1 MRWSADARNNCCA
14 IWSRAEPSRVSTPL
28 ASFPNGGAES
38 SGKNGP
44 PRGPQRGLTIQF
56 SEIEKRY
63 GMRLAL
69 RGVTLSIA
77 AGECVALVGHN
88 GSGKTTLLKIAAQL
102 TRPSRGKI
110 AFYSEENPVTL
121 DEVKSKVGM
130 VGHHTLLYE
139 ELTAEENLIFFA
151 KLFGLPDP
159 AETARQALQPVG
171 LAGRATDVVRTF
183 SRGMRQRLS
192 IARALLAS
200 PGLLLLDE
208 AGTGLDP
215 EGQHWLG
222 AAIQRLRDS
231 GCTILMSTHGRNET
245 QGAVTR
251 AIRLDGGKVTH
262 DSGAGGDPSEV
273 LVMAA
278 VRDSGEEGER

>member
-1 MRWSADARNNCCA
+1 MPA
-14 IWSRAEPSRVSTPL
+14 
-28 ASFPNGGAES
+28 NGGL
-38 SGKNGP
+38 K
-44 PRGPQRGLTIQF
+44 IQLN
-56 SEIEKRY
+56 EVEKRY

-69 RGVTLSIA
+69 RGLSLSIG

-88 GSGKTTLLKIAAQL
+88 GSGKTTLLKIVAQL
-102 TRPSRGKI
+102 TRPSRGTI
-110 AFYSEENPVTL
+110 SFHAGDREIPL
-121 DEVKSKVGM
+121 DDVKSRVGM
-130 VGHHTLLYE
+130 VGHHTLVYE

-151 KLFGLPDP
+151 KLSGLADP
-159 AETARQALQPVG
+159 AKLAKEALQPVG
-171 LAGRATDVVRTF
+171 LAGRATDLVRTF

-215 EGQHWLG
+215 EGQEWLG
-222 AAIQRLRDS
+222 ATIKKLRDR

-245 QGAVTR
+245 QNAVTR
-251 AIRLDGGKVTH
+251 AIRLDGGIITH
-262 DSGAGGDPSEV
+262 DSAASGNPREI

-278 VRDSGEEGER
+278 VRGSGEEGGE

>member
-1 MRWSADARNNCCA
+1 
-14 IWSRAEPSRVSTPL
+14 
-28 ASFPNGGAES
+28 
-38 SGKNGP
+38 
-44 PRGPQRGLTIQF
+44 
-56 SEIEKRY
+56 
-63 GMRLAL
+63 MRLAL
-69 RGVTLSIA
+69 RGVTLAIS

-102 TRPSRGKI
+102 TQPSRGEI
-110 AFYSEENPVTL
+110 AFHAGLTPVSL
-121 DEVKSKVGM
+121 EEVKSKIGM

-151 KLFGLPDP
+151 KLFGLTNP
-159 AETARQALQPVG
+159 AEKTRQALQPVG

-215 EGQHWLG
+215 EGQEWLG
-222 AAIQRLRDS
+222 ATIKRLRDS

-251 AIRLDGGKVTH
+251 AIRMDNGKLTH
-262 DSGAGGDPSEV
+262 DSGAGGNPNEI

-278 VRDSGEEGER
+278 VRGSGEEGAA

>member
-1 MRWSADARNNCCA
+1 
-14 IWSRAEPSRVSTPL
+14 VSTPL
-28 ASFPNGGAES
+28 PSPTHGAASNGCAG
-38 SGKNGP
+38 
-44 PRGPQRGLTIQF
+44 GLRLQF
-56 SEIEKRY
+56 NEVEKRY

-69 RGVTLSIA
+69 RGITLEIK

-102 TRPSRGKI
+102 TRPSRGDI
-110 AFYSEENPVTL
+110 AFYAGENPVSL
-121 DEVKSKVGM
+121 DTVKSRVGM
-130 VGHHTLLYE
+130 VAHHTLLYE

-159 AETARQALQPVG
+159 AGKARQALAPAG
-171 LAGRATDVVRTF
+171 LADRAGDLVRTF

-215 EGQHWLG
+215 EGQEWLG
-222 AAIQRLRDS
+222 ATIEQLRDS

-251 AIRLDGGKVTH
+251 AIRLEGGKITH
-262 DSGAGGDPSEV
+262 DSGAGGNPREI

-278 VRDSGEEGER
+278 VRDSGEEGAS

>member
-1 MRWSADARNNCCA
+1 MQ
-14 IWSRAEPSRVSTPL
+14 P
-28 ASFPNGGAES
+28 S
-38 SGKNGP
+38 SGLK
-44 PRGPQRGLTIQF
+44 IQF
-56 SEIEKRY
+56 HEIEKRY

-69 RGVTLSIA
+69 RGVSLEIA

-102 TRPSRGKI
+102 TKPSRGQLSFL
-110 AFYSEENPVTL
+110 AGENSLPL
-121 DEVKSKVGM
+121 DEAKSHIGM

-159 AETARQALQPVG
+159 AAKAKAALGPVG
-171 LAGRATDVVRTF
+171 LSARAEDVVRTF

-215 EGQHWLG
+215 EGQQWLG
-222 AAIQRLRDS
+222 QTIRKLRDA
-231 GCTILMSTHGRNET
+231 GCTIMMSTHGRNET

-251 AIRLDGGKVTH
+251 AIRLDGGKITH
-262 DSGAGGDPSEV
+262 DSGTGGNPSEV
-273 LVMAA
+273 LVLAA
-278 VRDSGEEGER
+278 VRDAGEESAS

>member
-1 MRWSADARNNCCA
+1 M
-14 IWSRAEPSRVSTPL
+14 STPL
-28 ASFPNGGAES
+28 ASSPNGGA
-38 SGKNGP
+38 GDGP
-44 PRGPQRGLTIQF
+44 SCGLKIQF
-56 SEIEKRY
+56 NEVEKRY

-69 RGVTLSIA
+69 RGVTLAIA

-88 GSGKTTLLKIAAQL
+88 GSGKTTLLKITAQL
-102 TRPSRGKI
+102 TKPSRGKI
-110 AFYSEENPVTL
+110 AFFLGENPIGL
-121 DEVKSKVGM
+121 EEVKSRVGM

-159 AETARQALQPVG
+159 AERARQALQPVG
-171 LAGRATDVVRTF
+171 LAGRATDLVRTF

-222 AAIQRLRDS
+222 ATIKRLRDS

-245 QGAVTR
+245 QEAVTR
-251 AIRLDGGKVTH
+251 AIRLDGGKITH
-262 DSGAGGDPSEV
+262 DSGAGGNPNEV

-278 VRDSGEEGER
+278 VRDGGEEGEL

>member
-1 MRWSADARNNCCA
+1 
-14 IWSRAEPSRVSTPL
+14 
-28 ASFPNGGAES
+28 
-38 SGKNGP
+38 
-44 PRGPQRGLTIQF
+44 
-56 SEIEKRY
+56 
-63 GMRLAL
+63 MRLAL

-77 AGECVALVGHN
+77 PGECVALVGHN

-102 TRPSRGKI
+102 THPSRGQI
-110 AFYSEENPVTL
+110 AFFDGKKPISLE
-121 DEVKSKVGM
+121 EVKSRVGM
-130 VGHHTLLYE
+130 VGHHTLVYE

-151 KLFGLPDP
+151 KLFALENP
-159 AETARQALQPVG
+159 AEKARKSLQPVG
-171 LAGRATDVVRTF
+171 LAGRATDLVRTF

-222 AAIQRLRDS
+222 AAIRRLRDS

-251 AIRLDGGKVTH
+251 AIRLDGGKITQ
-262 DSGAGGDPSEV
+262 DSGAGGDPNEV

-278 VRDSGEEGER
+278 VRDTGEEGDR

>member
-1 MRWSADARNNCCA
+1 
-14 IWSRAEPSRVSTPL
+14 VSTPL
-28 ASFPNGGAES
+28 ASPAN
-38 SGKNGP
+38 SG
-44 PRGPQRGLTIQF
+44 QTSAASRGLTIQF
-56 SEIEKRY
+56 NEVEKRY

-69 RGVTLSIA
+69 RGVTLEIA

-88 GSGKTTLLKIAAQL
+88 GSGKTTLLKITAQL
-102 TRPSRGKI
+102 TQPSRGKI
-110 AFYSEENPVTL
+110 AFHAEGNPL
-121 DEVKSKVGM
+121 SLQEVKSRVGM

-151 KLFGLPDP
+151 KLFGLANP
-159 AETARQALQPVG
+159 AEKAREALEPVG
-171 LAGRATDVVRTF
+171 LFARATDGVRTF

-222 AAIQRLRDS
+222 TTIARLHDS

-245 QGAVTR
+245 QSAVTR
-251 AIRLDGGKVTH
+251 AIRLDGGKITH
-262 DSGAGGDPSEV
+262 DSGAGGDAREV

-278 VRDSGEEGER
+278 VRDSGEAGAS

>member
-1 MRWSADARNNCCA
+1 
-14 IWSRAEPSRVSTPL
+14 VSTPL
-28 ASFPNGGAES
+28 AFSPNGGP
-38 SGKNGP
+38 GRGFGGTYP
-44 PRGPQRGLTIQF
+44 PATGLKIQF
-56 SEIEKRY
+56 SEVEKRY

-69 RGVTLSIA
+69 RGVSLEIG

-102 TRPSRGKI
+102 TKPSRGSI
-110 AFYSEENPVTL
+110 AFHAGADSIPLE
-121 DEVKSKVGM
+121 EVKSRVGM
-130 VGHHTLLYE
+130 VGHHTLIYE
-139 ELTAEENLIFFA
+139 GMTAEENLIFFA
-151 KLFGLPDP
+151 KLFGLADP
-159 AETARQALQPVG
+159 AEKSRQALQPVG
-171 LAGRATDVVRTF
+171 LGGRATDLVRTF
-183 SRGMRQRLS
+183 SRGMKQRLS

-200 PGLLLLDE
+200 PGLLLFDE

-222 AAIQRLRDS
+222 ATIQRLHDS

-251 AIRLDGGKVTH
+251 AIRLDCGKITH
-262 DSGAGGDPSEV
+262 DSGPGGDPTKV

-278 VRDSGEEGER
+278 VRDSGEGSES

>member
-1 MRWSADARNNCCA
+1 
-14 IWSRAEPSRVSTPL
+14 VSTPL
-28 ASFPNGGAES
+28 ASSPNGGA
-38 SGKNGP
+38 GGGP
-44 PRGPQRGLTIQF
+44 GLGIQF
-56 SEIEKRY
+56 NEIEKRY

-102 TRPSRGKI
+102 THPSRGKI
-110 AFYSEENPVTL
+110 AFSAEENSIPL
-121 DEVKSKVGM
+121 EEVKSRVGM
-130 VGHHTLLYE
+130 VGHHTLVYE

-151 KLFGLPDP
+151 KLFGLENP
-159 AETARQALQPVG
+159 AEKARQALQPVG
-171 LAGRATDVVRTF
+171 LAGRATDLVRTF

-215 EGQHWLG
+215 EGQEWLG
-222 AAIQRLRDS
+222 ATIERLRDS

-245 QGAVTR
+245 QSAVTR
-251 AIRLDGGKVTH
+251 AIRLEGGKITH
-262 DSGAGGDPSEV
+262 DSGAGGNPKEI

-278 VRDSGEEGER
+278 VRDSGEEGPV

>member
-1 MRWSADARNNCCA
+1 LKIR
-14 IWSRAEPSRVSTPL
+14 
-28 ASFPNGGAES
+28 
-38 SGKNGP
+38 
-44 PRGPQRGLTIQF
+44 F
-56 SEIEKRY
+56 SDVEKRY

-69 RGVTLSIA
+69 RGVSLEIKPA
-77 AGECVALVGHN
+77 ECVALVGHN

-110 AFYSEENPVTL
+110 EYFADEHLIAREEA
-121 DEVKSKVGM
+121 KGRVGM

-151 KLFGLPDP
+151 KLFGLADP
-159 AETARQALQPVG
+159 AERARQALQPVG
-171 LAGRATDVVRTF
+171 LAGRATDLVRTF

-200 PGLLLLDE
+200 PALLLLDE

-215 EGQHWLG
+215 EGQEWLG
-222 AAIQRLRDS
+222 ATIRRLRDS

-251 AIRLDGGKVTH
+251 AIRLDGGRITH
-262 DSGAGGDPSEV
+262 DSGADGNPREI
-273 LVMAA
+273 LAMAS
-278 VRDSGEEGER
+278 VRESAEEDAS

>member
-1 MRWSADARNNCCA
+1 
-14 IWSRAEPSRVSTPL
+14 VSTPV
-28 ASFPNGGAES
+28 APSSNGGPGGGPSTAE
-38 SGKNGP
+38 GV
-44 PRGPQRGLTIQF
+44 RIQF
-56 SEIEKRY
+56 SEVEKRY

-69 RGVTLSIA
+69 RGVSLIIG

-102 TRPSRGKI
+102 TKPSRGQI
-110 AFYSEENPVTL
+110 TFHAGENPISL
-121 DEVKSKVGM
+121 EEVKNHVGM

-151 KLFGLPDP
+151 KLFGLEDP
-159 AETARQALQPVG
+159 VEKARQALQPVG
-171 LAGRATDVVRTF
+171 LAVRATDVVRTF

-215 EGQHWLG
+215 EGQHLLG
-222 AAIQRLRDS
+222 TTIRRLHDE
-231 GCTILMSTHGRNET
+231 GCTILMSTHGKNET

-251 AIRLDGGKVTH
+251 AIRLEAGRITH
-262 DSGAGGDPSEV
+262 DSGAGGNPSEV

-278 VRDSGEEGER
+278 VRESGEEDQS

>member
-1 MRWSADARNNCCA
+1 MPASA
-14 IWSRAEPSRVSTPL
+14 
-28 ASFPNGGAES
+28 
-38 SGKNGP
+38 
-44 PRGPQRGLTIQF
+44 GLKLQF
-56 SEIEKRY
+56 SEVEKRY

-69 RGVTLSIA
+69 RGINITIA
-77 AGECVALVGHN
+77 PGECVALVGHN

-110 AFYSEENPVTL
+110 AFYSGENPVSL
-121 DEVKSKVGM
+121 EEVKSQVGM

-151 KLFGLPDP
+151 KLFGLADP
-159 AETARQALQPVG
+159 AQKARQALEPVG
-171 LAGRATDVVRTF
+171 LASRASDLVRTF

-215 EGQHWLG
+215 EGQQWL
-222 AAIQRLRDS
+222 AASIRRLRDS

-245 QGAVTR
+245 QTAVTR
-251 AIRLDGGKVTH
+251 AIRLEAGKITH
-262 DSGAGGDPSEV
+262 DSSAAGNPKDI

-278 VRDSGEEGER
+278 VRESGEEGEA

>member
-1 MRWSADARNNCCA
+1 MPASA
-14 IWSRAEPSRVSTPL
+14 
-28 ASFPNGGAES
+28 
-38 SGKNGP
+38 
-44 PRGPQRGLTIQF
+44 GLKLQF
-56 SEIEKRY
+56 SEVEKRY

-69 RGVTLSIA
+69 RGINITIA
-77 AGECVALVGHN
+77 ASECVALVGHN

-110 AFYSEENPVTL
+110 AFYSGENPVSL
-121 DEVKSKVGM
+121 EEVKSQVGM

-151 KLFGLPDP
+151 KLFGLADP
-159 AETARQALQPVG
+159 AQKARQALEPVG
-171 LAGRATDVVRTF
+171 LASRATDLVRTF

-215 EGQHWLG
+215 EGQQWL
-222 AAIQRLRDS
+222 AASIRRLRDS

-245 QGAVTR
+245 QTAVTR
-251 AIRLDGGKVTH
+251 AIRLEAGKITH
-262 DSGAGGDPSEV
+262 DSGAAGDPKKI

-278 VRDSGEEGER
+278 VRENGEEGEA

>member
-1 MRWSADARNNCCA
+1 LS
-14 IWSRAEPSRVSTPL
+14 
-28 ASFPNGGAES
+28 
-38 SGKNGP
+38 
-44 PRGPQRGLTIQF
+44 IQF
-56 SEIEKRY
+56 NEVEKRY

-69 RGVTLSIA
+69 RGVSLAIA

-102 TRPSRGKI
+102 THPSRGKI
-110 AFYSEENPVTL
+110 EFSAGKNPISL
-121 DEVKSKVGM
+121 EEVKSRVGM

-151 KLFGLPDP
+151 KLFGLENP
-159 AETARQALQPVG
+159 AEKAREALQPVG
-171 LAGRATDVVRTF
+171 LSSRTTDLVRTF

-192 IARALLAS
+192 IARALLGS
-200 PGLLLLDE
+200 PGLLFLDE

-222 AAIQRLRDS
+222 ETIQHLRDS

-251 AIRLDGGKVTH
+251 AIRLDGGKITQ
-262 DSGAGGDPSEV
+262 DSGAGGNPKEI

-278 VRDSGEEGER
+278 VRDSGEESAP